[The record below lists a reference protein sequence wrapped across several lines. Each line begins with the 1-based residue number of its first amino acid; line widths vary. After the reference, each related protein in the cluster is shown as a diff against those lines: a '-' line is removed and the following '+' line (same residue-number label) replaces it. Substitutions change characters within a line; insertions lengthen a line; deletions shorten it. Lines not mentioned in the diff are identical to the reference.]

1 MDISL
6 PPLYESVMEYLKTLK
21 NNNVIYSGTRNLKC
35 SQQQAADFTMRFV
48 FSGNENYSIG
58 RRNLT
63 IYPDSFLV
71 LNKGTQYSSEIDCP
85 FTVHAFAISFDKKF
99 IDNFRNSAGPFVS
112 FCDKGEDGEFNE
124 TIYPLKGDM
133 FFNVKQ
139 LKYHLDN
146 GLNDE
151 NLINE
156 YLGQCLISYFRIYSE
171 EISQKTEQL
180 NFFHESTRVEILRRL
195 NRAKEYLYTN
205 YNRNIGLDELAEY
218 SCLSVNHLLR
228 TFKQA
233 FNLTPHQFLIQLR
246 LQRAQV
252 LLRNTNY
259 PVAEVVNLI
268 GFECPSSFI
277 RLFREH
283 FQTTPLKYRQTA

>member
-1 MDISL
+1 
-6 PPLYESVMEYLKTLK
+6 MEYLKVLK
-21 NNNVIYSGTRNLKC
+21 NNNIIYSGTRNHKC
-35 SQQQAADFTMRFV
+35 PQQQTADFTMRFV

-71 LNKGTQYSSEIDCP
+71 LNKGTQYSSIIDCP
-85 FTVHAFAISFDKKF
+85 FPVHAFSISFDKKF
-99 IDNFRNSAGPFVS
+99 IDGFINNNEPLEPFYGNSQDF
-112 FCDKGEDGEFNE
+112 EFNE

-146 GLNDE
+146 GIDDE

-156 YLGQCLISYFRIYSE
+156 YLGQCLISYFKIYNE
-171 EISQKTEQL
+171 EISQKTGQL

-233 FNLTPHQFLIQLR
+233 FNLTPHQFLI
-246 LQRAQV
+246 
-252 LLRNTNY
+252 
-259 PVAEVVNLI
+259 
-268 GFECPSSFI
+268 
-277 RLFREH
+277 
-283 FQTTPLKYRQTA
+283 

>member
-1 MDISL
+1 
-6 PPLYESVMEYLKTLK
+6 MEYLKTLK
-21 NNNVIYSGTRNLKC
+21 NNNVISSGTRNQKSLP
-35 SQQQAADFTMRFV
+35 QQAADFTMRFV
-48 FSGNENYSIG
+48 FSGNEDYSIG

-63 IYPDSFLV
+63 IFPDSFLV
-71 LNKGTQYSSEIDCP
+71 LNKGTQYSSITDCAFP
-85 FTVHAFAISFDKKF
+85 VHTFSICFDAKF
-99 IDNFRNSAGPFVS
+99 IDNFRNNYEPF
-112 FCDKGEDGEFNE
+112 FDNNEDFEFNE
-124 TIYPLKGDM
+124 TIYPLKADM
-133 FFNVKQ
+133 FFSVKQ

-146 GLNDE
+146 GVDDE

-156 YLGQCLISYFRIYSE
+156 YLGQCLTSYFKIYSE
-171 EISQKTEQL
+171 EISQKTGRL
-180 NFFHESTRVEILRRL
+180 NFFHKSTRVEILRRL
-195 NRAKEYLYTN
+195 NLAKEYLYTN
-205 YNRNIGLDELAEY
+205 YNRNIGLDELAEH

-259 PVAEVVNLI
+259 PIGEVVNLI

>member
-1 MDISL
+1 
-6 PPLYESVMEYLKTLK
+6 MEYLKTLK
-21 NNNVIYSGTRNLKC
+21 NNNLIYSGTRNLKC
-35 SQQQAADFTMRFV
+35 SQQQAAAFTMRFV

-71 LNKGTQYSSEIDCP
+71 LNKGTQYSSIIDCP
-85 FTVHAFAISFDKKF
+85 VPVHAFAISFDKKF
-99 IDNFRNSAGPFVS
+99 IDGLINNNMPLGTFYGDSQDF
-112 FCDKGEDGEFNE
+112 EFNE

-133 FFNVKQ
+133 FFNIKQ

-146 GLNDE
+146 GMDDE
-151 NLINE
+151 SLINE
-156 YLGQCLISYFRIYSE
+156 YLGQCLTSYFKIYNE
-171 EISQKTEQL
+171 EISQKTGRL

-195 NRAKEYLYTN
+195 NLAKEYLYTN

-259 PVAEVVNLI
+259 PVAEVVSLI

>member
-1 MDISL
+1 
-6 PPLYESVMEYLKTLK
+6 MEYLKILK
-21 NNNVIYSGTRNLKC
+21 NNNIIYSGTRNHKC
-35 SQQQAADFTMRFV
+35 PQQQTADFTMRFV

-71 LNKGTQYSSEIDCP
+71 LNKGTQYSSIIDCP
-85 FTVHAFAISFDKKF
+85 FPVHAFSISFDKEF
-99 IDNFRNSAGPFVS
+99 IDGFINNDEPLEPFYGNSQDF
-112 FCDKGEDGEFNE
+112 EFNE

-139 LKYHLDN
+139 LKYQLDN
-146 GLNDE
+146 GMDDE
-151 NLINE
+151 SVINE
-156 YLGQCLISYFRIYSE
+156 YLGQCLISYFKIYNE
-171 EISQKTEQL
+171 EISQKTGQL

-259 PVAEVVNLI
+259 PVGEVVNLI

>member
-1 MDISL
+1 
-6 PPLYESVMEYLKTLK
+6 MEYLKILK
-21 NNNVIYSGTRNLKC
+21 NNNIIYSGTRNHKC
-35 SQQQAADFTMRFV
+35 PQQQTADFTMRFV

-71 LNKGTQYSSEIDCP
+71 LNKGTQYSSIIDCP
-85 FTVHAFAISFDKKF
+85 FPVHAFSISFDKKF
-99 IDNFRNSAGPFVS
+99 IDGFINNDEPLEPFYGNSQDF
-112 FCDKGEDGEFNE
+112 EFNE

-146 GLNDE
+146 GMDDE
-151 NLINE
+151 SLINE
-156 YLGQCLISYFRIYSE
+156 YLGQCLISYFKIYNE
-171 EISQKTEQL
+171 EISQKTGQL

-259 PVAEVVNLI
+259 PVGEVVNLI

>member
-1 MDISL
+1 M
-6 PPLYESVMEYLKTLK
+6 PAVMEYLKTLK
-21 NNNVIYSGTRNLKC
+21 NNNIIYSGTRNHKC
-35 SQQQAADFTMRFV
+35 LQQQAPDFTMRFV
-48 FSGNENYSIG
+48 FSGNENYNIG

-71 LNKGTQYSSEIDCP
+71 LNKGTQYSSVIDCP
-85 FTVHAFAISFDKKF
+85 FTVHAFAISFNEKF
-99 IDNFRNSAGPFVS
+99 IAAFRNSGGQFAPF
-112 FCDKGEDGEFNE
+112 CANGNDNEFNE
-124 TIYPLKGDM
+124 TIFPLKGDM

-139 LKYHLDN
+139 LKYQLDN
-146 GLNDE
+146 GMDDE

-156 YLGQCLISYFRIYSE
+156 YLGQCLASYFKIYNE
-171 EISQKTEQL
+171 EISQKTRRL

-195 NRAKEYLYTN
+195 NLAKEYLYTN

-259 PVAEVVNLI
+259 PVAEVVSLI

-283 FQTTPLKYRQTA
+283 FQTTPLKYRQSA

>member
-1 MDISL
+1 
-6 PPLYESVMEYLKTLK
+6 MEYLKILK
-21 NNNVIYSGTRNLKC
+21 NNNIIYSGTRNHKC
-35 SQQQAADFTMRFV
+35 PQQQTADFTMRFV
-48 FSGNENYSIG
+48 FSGNENYCIG

-71 LNKGTQYSSEIDCP
+71 LNKGTQYSSIIDCP
-85 FTVHAFAISFDKKF
+85 FPVHAFSISFDKKF
-99 IDNFRNSAGPFVS
+99 IDGFINNDGPLEPFYGNSQDF
-112 FCDKGEDGEFNE
+112 EFNE

-146 GLNDE
+146 GMEDE
-151 NLINE
+151 SLINE
-156 YLGQCLISYFRIYSE
+156 YLGQCLISYFKIYNE
-171 EISQKTEQL
+171 EISQKTGQL
-180 NFFHESTRVEILRRL
+180 NFFHESTRIEILRRL
-195 NRAKEYLYTN
+195 NLAKEYLYTN
-205 YNRNIGLDELAEY
+205 YNRNIGLDELAEH

-259 PVAEVVNLI
+259 PVGEVVNLI

>member
-1 MDISL
+1 
-6 PPLYESVMEYLKTLK
+6 MEYLKILK
-21 NNNVIYSGTRNLKC
+21 NNNIIYSGTRNLKC
-35 SQQQAADFTMRFV
+35 PQQQTPDFTMRFV
-48 FSGNENYSIG
+48 FSGNENYCIG

-71 LNKGTQYSSEIDCP
+71 LNKGTQYSSIIDCP
-85 FTVHAFAISFDKKF
+85 FPVHAFAISFDKKF
-99 IDNFRNSAGPFVS
+99 IDGFINSDEPLEPFYGNS
-112 FCDKGEDGEFNE
+112 QDFEFNE
-124 TIYPLKGDM
+124 TIYPLEGDM

-146 GLNDE
+146 GLDDE

-156 YLGQCLISYFRIYSE
+156 YLGQCLISYFKIYNE
-171 EISQKTEQL
+171 EISQKTGQL

-195 NRAKEYLYTN
+195 NLAKEYLYTN

-259 PVAEVVNLI
+259 PVGEVVNLI

>member
-1 MDISL
+1 
-6 PPLYESVMEYLKTLK
+6 MEYLKTLK
-21 NNNVIYSGTRNLKC
+21 NNNVVYSGTRNLKC
-35 SQQQAADFTMRFV
+35 LQQQAVDFTMRFV

-63 IYPDSFLV
+63 IYPDSFLI

-85 FTVHAFAISFDKKF
+85 FPVHAFAISFDKIF
-99 IDNFRNSAGPFVS
+99 VDNFRNNDDQPLEPFYGDS
-112 FCDKGEDGEFNE
+112 QDCEFNE

-146 GLNDE
+146 GIDDE
-151 NLINE
+151 SLINE
-156 YLGQCLISYFRIYSE
+156 YLSKCLISYFKIYNE
-171 EISQKTEQL
+171 EISQKTGRL
-180 NFFHESTRVEILRRL
+180 NFFHKSTRVEILRRVNL
-195 NRAKEYLYTN
+195 AKEYLYTN

-259 PVAEVVNLI
+259 PVAEVVSLI